1 MNREEKIKMFKD
13 VFAPKSGEKVI
24 FLIDIPHDE
33 IKDNNNWSDRRK
45 MAQEWYK
52 TFKEMSKETGFTV
65 SWMEYKATGMN
76 NAPVPEEVS
85 EAIRNNNL
93 VLAMTEFSSTSSIIP
108 ICKAEGA
115 TTRGASMPR
124 VERRMENSAFKAN
137 YQEVKKYALA
147 IEKLLNKVVG
157 AEIIFST
164 GDVLFIDLKNRKA
177 HADTGDCTEYGQSI
191 NFPSG
196 EACITPYEGAPD
208 EVEKFGLSKTKG
220 IWPVKYD
227 NELVK
232 FVIENNRIVDIKGK
246 GKKADEMRTF
256 FNEKDTRRNIAEL
269 GLGCNPKAIIT
280 GNVLEDEK
288 VGLHIAYGM
297 SSHLGGKID
306 SDIHQDICH
315 SKGCPI
321 EGINLKLINKDG
333 SKIELIKD
341 AMLQYKLLK

>member
-1 MNREEKIKMFKD
+1 MNRGEKIKMFKD
-13 VFAPKSGEKVI
+13 VFAPKSGEKVL
-24 FLIDIPHDE
+24 FVIDTPHDE
-33 IKDNNNWSDRRK
+33 IKDNDNWLDRRK
-45 MAQEWYK
+45 MAKEWYK
-52 TFKEMSKETGFTV
+52 TFGEMGKVTGFTV

-76 NAPVPEEVS
+76 NAPVPEEVL
-85 EAIRNNNL
+85 EAIRNFNL

-108 ICKAEGA
+108 ICKAKGA
-115 TTRGASMPR
+115 TTRGASMPS

-147 IEKLLNKVVG
+147 IEKMLNKAVS
-157 AEIIFST
+157 AEILFST
-164 GDVLFIDLKNRKA
+164 GDTLYIDLRNRKA

-208 EVEKFGLSKTKG
+208 EIEKFGKSKTKG

-227 NELVK
+227 NELVIY
-232 FVIENNRIVDIKGK
+232 VVENNRIVDLKGE

-256 FNEKDTRRNIAEL
+256 FNGNDTRRNIAEL

-297 SSHLGGKID
+297 SSHLGGKTD
-306 SDIHQDICH
+306 SDIHQDICY
-315 SKGCPI
+315 SKDCPI
-321 EGINLKLINKDG
+321 EGTKLILINNDG

-341 AMLQYKLLK
+341 AMLQYELLK